1 MVSPWPPSPASQ
13 LLERRRNRKCV
24 LLITMHRHKDSQYML
39 YFIISSWLCPT
50 SCYSFPVQPKRKLDH
65 REEYQVSIITSLN
78 LFLMVLLWESE
89 SILPDLATSRDSQ
102 RFCNVQTKSCF
113 PRMISHT
120 ATRGGKKLL
129 QKRNSPTYHIT
140 PHISSPAS
148 QLWFSKD
155 CMFSIVILTGIQRGS
170 I

>member
-24 LLITMHRHKDSQYML
+24 LLIPMHRHKDSQYML
-39 YFIISSWLCPT
+39 YFISSWLCPT

-78 LFLMVLLWESE
+78 LFLVLLWESE